1 MADAPSN
8 EEVSKQPKEKVKPEL
23 PHCGVIMPI
32 SGSADYPASHWADM
46 LLLIREAAKAAKF
59 TCEIVS
65 ATGRDDIIHTSIVTN
80 IYQNEIVICD
90 VSSRNPNVMLELGLR
105 LASKLPVIIIF
116 DGQGSYPFDIG
127 TIRYMPYPRDM
138 RYYETQK
145 FKEDLTD
152 KILEVYDT
160 HKKGE
165 YKSFLSHF
173 KNVNFDLDS
182 VGSETQTLKDFM
194 ERIDGR
200 LSSLERRK
208 ELSPVDNEI
217 FIPSDSPDAYRNVRP
232 SRTIAALMKE
242 YISSQKIARVTP
254 RNLIEITNYLSSTLP
269 SIDFTPARMRSAI
282 LNEYK
287 SIVEPGSE
295 PPF

>member
-1 MADAPSN
+1 MADAPST
-8 EEVSKQPKEKVKPEL
+8 EETPKQQKDKAKPEP

-32 SGSADYPASHWADM
+32 SGSPEYPASHWADM
-46 LLLIREAAKAAKF
+46 LQLVQEAAKAAKF

-80 IYQNEIVICD
+80 IYQNEIVVCD

-127 TIRYMPYPRDM
+127 TIRYLPYPRDM
-138 RYYETQK
+138 RYYDTQK
-145 FKEDLTD
+145 FKQDLTA

-160 HKKGE
+160 HKKGA

-173 KNVNFDLDS
+173 KNVNFDLDTI
-182 VGSETQTLKDFM
+182 GSETQTLKGFM

-208 ELSPVDNEI
+208 DASLANDSRLVFSKGYNLDLRTPKKI
-217 FIPSDSPDAYRNVRP
+217 SDL
-232 SRTIAALMKE
+232 IEE
-242 YISSQKIARVTP
+242 YILA
-254 RNLIEITNYLSSTLP
+254 NN
-269 SIDFTPARMRSAI
+269 IDFLSTSI
-282 LNEYK
+282 LDSILAFLTVRIPTINFSNKEMIHMVSNEYEK
-287 SIVEPGSE
+287 IIRRNSE
-295 PPF
+295 RPA